1 MIIRVGVGDI
11 AKELEIELPP
21 DAKVDEIKASIESAL
36 NGDLSV
42 LWITDKDGGKS
53 VCHLAELL
61 CRYRNRSY
69 SKDRLWSELIAFPKA
84 A

>member
-36 NGDLSV
+36 NGDLPV
-42 LWITDKDGGKS
+42 LWITDKDGRQVGVPAS
-53 VCHLAELL
+53 RITFVDIGTEVT
-61 CRYRNRSY
+61 
-69 SKDRLWSELIAFPKA
+69 PKIGFGA
-84 A
+84 N